1 MTPDLSPAKAQTV
14 AGSLVVPSQARF
26 AIVAGR
32 ANAFIVD
39 RLVEG
44 AFDALLRHGA
54 SQDQI
59 TLVKVPGSWEIPLA
73 CAKLAQSKK
82 FDAIIAVS
90 AVIRGGTPHFEYIAA
105 EVSKGMASIS
115 LQTGVPITMGVL
127 TTDSLEQAVDRAGA
141 KSGNKGFDAALAA
154 IEMVSLVRELAN
166 LGC

>member
-1 MTPDLSPAKAQTV
+1 MTPDLNSAKAQTV
-14 AGSLVVPSQARF
+14 AGNLVVPPQARF

-39 RLVEG
+39 RLIEG

-54 SQDQI
+54 TQEQI
-59 TLVKVPGSWEIPLA
+59 TLVRVPGSWEIPLA
-73 CAKLAQSKK
+73 CAKVAQSKK
-82 FDAIIAVS
+82 FDAVIAVS

-105 EVSKGMASIS
+105 EVSKGMATIS

-141 KSGNKGFDAALAA
+141 KAGNKGTDAAIAA
-154 IEMVSLVRELAN
+154 IEMVSLLRELTN
-166 LGC
+166 IGC